1 MPPQLRGG
9 TLEWS
14 ARSSLNSAATSTFS
28 QPDWIQLVRSLES
41 GLPIYCEPDSRLPT
55 PDLYGGIMTET
66 SYANRRGLT
75 VLALVLLILALVI
88 GAFFLIPYLQS
99 L

>member
-1 MPPQLRGG
+1 
-9 TLEWS
+9 
-14 ARSSLNSAATSTFS
+14 
-28 QPDWIQLVRSLES
+28 
-41 GLPIYCEPDSRLPT
+41 
-55 PDLYGGIMTET
+55 MTET